1 MWDQSIS
8 IRLLPWEI
16 IQVGEVTIDRKLAGD
31 KVNINTL
38 VLSLMQHESP
48 SIFFQNQIWP
58 DLM

>member
-38 VLSLMQHESP
+38 VCNINRHQ
-48 SIFFQNQIWP
+48 FFFKIKSGQI
-58 DLM
+58 

>member
-16 IQVGEVTIDRKLAGD
+16 IQVGEVTIDRKLASD

-38 VLSLMQHESP
+38 VLSLMQH
-48 SIFFQNQIWP
+48 
-58 DLM
+58 